1 VILVDSSVWI
11 DFFRNVP
18 TPQAE
23 WLDRHLGDEGIVVG
37 DLILAE
43 VLRGFKEER
52 GFNEA
57 RRLLGRLE
65 QVALCGEELAVEA
78 ARNYRRLR
86 SRGVTVRG
94 TIDVVIAT
102 RCLVNGY
109 RLLHSDRDFD
119 PFAAHLALR
128 VVDCGA

>member
-1 VILVDSSVWI
+1 MILVDSSVWI
-11 DFFRNVP
+11 DFFRNNP

-23 WLDRHLGDEGIVVG
+23 WLDRHLGTEGLVVG

-43 VLRGFKEER
+43 VLQGFKDDK

-57 RRLLGRLE
+57 RRLLAQLE
-65 QVALCGEELAVEA
+65 QVHVGGAELAIEA

-86 SRGVTVRG
+86 AIGVTVRG
-94 TIDVVIAT
+94 TVDVLIAT
-102 RCLVNGY
+102 RCLAVGL

-119 PFAAHLALR
+119 VFEQHLGLR
-128 VVDCGA
+128 VVNCDA

>member
-1 VILVDSSVWI
+1 MILVDSSVWI
-11 DFFRNVP
+11 EFFRSAA

-23 WLDRHLGDEGIVVG
+23 WLDRHLEAEQLVVG

-43 VLRGFKEER
+43 VLRGFKDDR

-57 RRLLGRLE
+57 RRLLGQLE
-65 QVALCGEELAVEA
+65 QVSLCGPDLAVEA

-86 SRGVTVRG
+86 SQGVTVRG
-94 TIDVVIAT
+94 TVDVIIAT
-102 RCLVNGY
+102 RCLTNGL

-119 PFAAHLALR
+119 GFERHLGLR
-128 VVDCGA
+128 VVSCGA